1 MFLALP
7 AYYVGQG
14 LCNGM
19 VSVCLSIGR
28 FAAVGHWA
36 WQVGD
41 IDRLLH
47 SRHRSG
53 MGLQHGAQQQMRA
66 VSRLQLM

>member
-1 MFLALP
+1 
-7 AYYVGQG
+7 
-14 LCNGM
+14 
-19 VSVCLSIGR
+19 VSKCLSIGR

-53 MGLQHGAQQQMRA
+53 MGLQHGAQQQMWA